1 MFTDHLSLIIIS
13 VSAHACSLQ
22 TQLLCYIDS
31 SDLHSGTTAFYYYF
45 TIAPKHPVPA
55 QGHSA
60 VSTDQR
66 KIGSSLFPPYKQS
79 HEVKPTSLNLH
90 DILACHINRTYPS
103 NMLHVFIACS
113 SLLFEYVT
121 PLFKFLQ
128 YVQTCLDKHS
138 QQHIFRF
145 VTHGLLFLFP
155 PPFHI
160 FLPLFLAKQVQ
171 HPNPLTHV

>member
-1 MFTDHLSLIIIS
+1 MLNKSTWFETKFKLDLSLNLHELWQSKKMFTDHLSLIIIS

-90 DILACHINRTYPS
+90 DILACHINRTYPP
-103 NMLHVFIACS
+103 NMLHVFMAMFFIAVWVC
-113 SLLFEYVT
+113 YT
-121 PLFKFLQ
+121 
-128 YVQTCLDKHS
+128 
-138 QQHIFRF
+138 F
-145 VTHGLLFLFP
+145 V
-155 PPFHI
+155 
-160 FLPLFLAKQVQ
+160 
-171 HPNPLTHV
+171 